1 MFPTSDEFYCPLRF
15 SLNSDCFS
23 VPGKLIDG
31 QVLDF
36 DEVLLVRWKLVIG
49 DLKVC
54 VQFFFKN
61 VAIYWSCGWKLGVLD
76 LTQNW
81 FEIVFQAFDFSSQK
95 NRLVMIEW
103 NCQFHNLMTWPH
115 LLVEVISWVLVS
127 VLYGGLRTCSV
138 VSPFETSFS
147 KSPCRRGLL
156 GLLLFTPLWQSFA

>member
-1 MFPTSDEFYCPLRF
+1 MYKVYGNLHVKLLTLKIVYLFSCFRLFDEFYCPLRF
-15 SLNSDCFS
+15 SLNSDCLF

-31 QVLDF
+31 QVLDV

-61 VAIYWSCGWKLGVLD
+61 VAIYWSCGWKLVMLD

-103 NCQFHNLMTWPH
+103 NCQF
-115 LLVEVISWVLVS
+115 S
-127 VLYGGLRTCSV
+127 
-138 VSPFETSFS
+138 
-147 KSPCRRGLL
+147 
-156 GLLLFTPLWQSFA
+156 

>member
-1 MFPTSDEFYCPLRF
+1 MSLLPSEFFIEFGLPLRPRETDWRSGPGCYWSSPR
-15 SLNSDCFS
+15 SLKIVHWWFEGCVEF
-23 VPGKLIDG
+23 
-31 QVLDF
+31 VL
-36 DEVLLVRWKLVIG
+36 
-49 DLKVC
+49 
-54 VQFFFKN
+54 KN
-61 VAIYWSCGWKLGVLD
+61 VAIYLSCRWRLGLLD
-76 LTQNW
+76 LSPNW

-103 NCQFHNLMTWPH
+103 ICQFHNLMTWPH

>member
-1 MFPTSDEFYCPLRF
+1 MYKMYGNLHVKLFYIKNCFTCSHVSDFWWVLLPSEIFIEFGLPLRPRETDWW
-15 SLNSDCFS
+15 SG
-23 VPGKLIDG
+23 PG
-31 QVLDF
+31 F

-61 VAIYWSCGWKLGVLD
+61 VAIYWSCGWKLVMLD

-103 NCQFHNLMTWPH
+103 NL
-115 LLVEVISWVLVS
+115 S
-127 VLYGGLRTCSV
+127 V
-138 VSPFETSFS
+138 FII
-147 KSPCRRGLL
+147 
-156 GLLLFTPLWQSFA
+156 LWRDHICW